1 MFSSPSLPNIADIAS
16 GHPAHC
22 HPQSP
27 NRKTSHDESN
37 MASKSPYLIQALLA
51 SQVERNRFYRA
62 NSVPTL
68 GEDIKNWAN
77 SRRDPSQ
84 YSSSFG
90 PHTGFGIAGPSADL
104 NNFRQKPQMI
114 PSMSQLSL
122 NSSRFQIERSARLN
136 SYQTPLERRTGFFAE
151 RNDQNVESFEH
162 IFWKMAERSLLDE
175 VIVKRLVDSKNWFRS
190 SLVFQIKTNCGLFI
204 PRN

>member
-16 GHPAHC
+16 SSGHPAHPHC
-22 HPQSP
+22 HP

-90 PHTGFGIAGPSADL
+90 GVPHAGFGMAGTLPSGE
-104 NNFRQKPQMI
+104 FRQKPQMI

-122 NSSRFQIERSARLN
+122 NSNRFQIERSARLN
-136 SYQTPLERRTGFFAE
+136 SYQTPFERRTGFFAE
-151 RNDQNVESFEH
+151 RNDQHVESFEH

-175 VIVKRLVDSKNWFRS
+175 VI
-190 SLVFQIKTNCGLFI
+190 Q
-204 PRN
+204 

>member
-16 GHPAHC
+16 GHPHSH
-22 HPQSP
+22 HPP

-68 GEDIKNWAN
+68 GEDIKNWAS

-84 YSSSFG
+84 YSASFG
-90 PHTGFGIAGPSADL
+90 PGFTLPGQNGEL
-104 NNFRQKPQMI
+104 GGFRQNPQMI
-114 PSMSQLSL
+114 PNLSQLSL
-122 NSSRFQIERSARLN
+122 NCNRFQIERSSRLN

-151 RNDQNVESFEH
+151 RNNDHVEAFEN
-162 IFWKMAERSLLDE
+162 IFWSMAERSLLDK
-175 VIVKRLVDSKNWFRS
+175 VKLLSLSLLNLSFRL
-190 SLVFQIKTNCGLFI
+190 SLVFQVKMNCV
-204 PRN
+204 